1 MMMRF
6 ARSLVFLSAALVLI
20 GCGSSDSDGDD
31 GARTSTSASEVPPD
45 SIKQRV
51 EREIEALN
59 NMRESLASTIDTPA
73 VGKATFKR
81 VCKPVGQRAKKMAK
95 ANGWTVQQLAKKY
108 RNPAHEPD
116 AEARRLHEQ
125 FAEKPEQTDT
135 WIRTV
140 RKETP
145 GWRYAR
151 RIPGQPSCTACHGS
165 KENRPDFVKKGYPD
179 DRAYGFE
186 PGDLRGI
193 YAVFVPDPSAQK
205 EGP

>member
-1 MMMRF
+1 MMHF
-6 ARSLVFLSAALVLI
+6 VRSIALLGIALVLL
-20 GCGSSDSDGDD
+20 GCGGSASDGDE
-31 GARTSTSASEVPPD
+31 GGNTTPSASEVPPD

-59 NMRESLASTIDTPA
+59 QMRESLASTIDTPA
-73 VGKATFKR
+73 VDKATFKR
-81 VCKPVGQRAKKMAK
+81 VCKPVGQRAQKIGA
-95 ANGWTVQQLAKKY
+95 ATGWTVQQLAKKY

-125 FAEKPEQTDT
+125 FSENPEQMDT

-140 RKETP
+140 RNETP

-151 RIPGQPSCTACHGS
+151 RITVQPSCTACHGP
-165 KENRPDFVKKGYPD
+165 KEKRPDFVKKGYPD

-193 YAVFVPDPSAQK
+193 YAVFVPDSSAQK
-205 EGP
+205 